1 MHRRYVRLVASVLG
15 AALVAV
21 PSLVFG
27 AEARIELGV
36 SPRRV
41 IIEAR
46 ADGAPITQTL
56 TVRVQATVA
65 AEIKVAISDV
75 VAGPDGTLV
84 SAPLGSTP
92 YSLGTS
98 TVVEPALI
106 LVDPSPDL
114 QTFDVKITVKA
125 AASDPPHLGTLAVSL
140 FPRGASSGVEGVVTQ
155 GLGMNATVL
164 SGPPEGGEAAIANAQ
179 ATLEGS
185 ALTVVRTTPWTV
197 FDQLIPDLIPGLVDH
212 GPVMAT
218 VRYLNTG
225 NVILDATTSFRFASV
240 GPLAW
245 LPGSTDEGSPFY
257 TITAAPGYALPG
269 QVMSTD
275 ADSLLRAK
283 DAAPV
288 DMLPF
293 IGFVRITTTT
303 SGTLGALAA
312 APVIQSTVIFI
323 FPWKELLAL
332 VLLLVLLGV
341 LRTLIGRGW
350 RRARGRGKG
359 SLATTEPAAGL
370 ATEPSTPDTAVG
382 DSITGP

>member
-15 AALVAV
+15 AALMAV
-21 PSLVFG
+21 PSFALGV
-27 AEARIELGV
+27 EARMELGV
-36 SPRRV
+36 SPRQV
-41 IIEAR
+41 VIEAR
-46 ADGAPITQTL
+46 ADGGPITQTL

-75 VAGPDGTLV
+75 VAGPSGNLLP
-84 SAPLGSTP
+84 APLGSTP

-98 TVVEPALI
+98 TIVEPALI

-125 AASDPPHLGTLAVSL
+125 AASDAPHLGTLAVSL
-140 FPRGASSGVEGVVTQ
+140 FPRGASGGVDGVVTQ

-164 SGPPEGGEAAIANAQ
+164 AGPPKGGEAAIANAQ
-179 ATLEGS
+179 VTMEGS
-185 ALTVVRTTPWTV
+185 ALNVVRTVPWTV
-197 FDQLIPDLIPGLVDH
+197 FDQLIPDLVPGLVDH
-212 GPVMAT
+212 GPVLAT
-218 VRYLNTG
+218 VHYTNTG
-225 NVILDATTSFRFASV
+225 NVILDATTAFRFASV

-245 LPGSTDEGSPFY
+245 LPGNTDEGSPFY

-359 SLATTEPAAGL
+359 SLATTGA
-370 ATEPSTPDTAVG
+370 ATEAATPDTTAG
-382 DSITGP
+382 DPLTGL